1 VNDIVVLTRP
11 SLHDEIVGALRGMIV
26 VGDLRPGS
34 RIAEPALCRR
44 LGISRTPLREA
55 LKVLAFDGWI
65 ELVPNR
71 GALVTRITP
80 SEAASLFELLEGLE
94 QFVGELAAG
103 RATAED
109 LRDIRTL
116 HEVMAGHYE
125 TGDANAYF
133 TVNQQI
139 HHRLAQATRN
149 PALVAMHENLSR
161 KVLRARAM
169 ANLITHRQEAS
180 FFEHTAILAALEQ
193 QDGPLLGRLLRAH
206 LHDAGEAV
214 RSALMRRSRPAKAR
228 KPISREFRA

>member
-1 VNDIVVLTRP
+1 MNDIVALTRP

-26 VGDLRPGS
+26 AGELRSGAW
-34 RIAEPALCRR
+34 IAEPALCRR

-65 ELVPNR
+65 DLVPNR

-80 SEAASLFELLEGLE
+80 SEAAALFELLEGLE
-94 QFVGELAAG
+94 QFIGELAAD

-109 LRDIRTL
+109 LREIRAL
-116 HEVMAGHYE
+116 HQRMTGHYE

-149 PALVAMHENLSR
+149 PALIAMHENLSR

-169 ANLITHRQEAS
+169 ANLLTSRQEAS
-180 FFEHTAILAALEQ
+180 FQEHAAILGALEQ
-193 QDGPLLGRLLRAH
+193 RDGVLLGRLLRVH

-214 RSALMRRSRPAKAR
+214 RSALMRRSRPATVR
-228 KPISREFRA
+228 KPISRGFRA